1 MEFRERRQHRRFPL
15 QQPAVLSYDD
25 GELVAR
31 ALNVSL
37 SGALFSSPRA
47 LPDHATVQVLLT
59 LEKEGLGKV
68 LLKAAGKVV
77 RSETGSDGEVGLAIK
92 FEEKLSEA

>member
-15 QQPAVLSYDD
+15 QQSAVLSYDD

-31 ALNVSL
+31 AQNVSL
-37 SGALFSSPRA
+37 SGAFLSASQV

-59 LEKEGLGKV
+59 LKKEGLGKV
-68 LLKAAGKVV
+68 LLKGAGKVV
-77 RSETGSDGEVGLAIK
+77 RSETGLDGEIGLAIA
-92 FEEKLSEA
+92 FEQKLSEA